1 MSLSKPLTVRHL
13 CHLLNKI
20 LGLFYHRHIVFFTIS
35 WLKNTKCYLPK
46 KGALEWPRNK
56 LSATTCQVPQ
66 NGYNN
71 FLIGFFHSETNLKVL
86 LAQLGIDPR
95 PRGLRTPQ
103 PWPLHRRAN
112 CWTAALFSF
121 YLLLFPMRTKPRVRY
136 QNSEPPNQRNR
147 SRAVAKRARHLV
159 MQMQI

>member
-1 MSLSKPLTVRHL
+1 MSLSKPLTLRHL
-13 CHLLNKI
+13 CHLLNQI

-35 WLKNTKCYLPK
+35 WVKNTKCYLPK
-46 KGALEWPRNK
+46 KSALEWPRNK

-112 CWTAALFSF
+112 CWTAARFSF
-121 YLLLFPMRTKPRVRY
+121 YLLLFPMRTKPRARLIYITIRV
-136 QNSEPPNQRNR
+136 NQ
-147 SRAVAKRARHLV
+147 
-159 MQMQI
+159 I

>member
-1 MSLSKPLTVRHL
+1 MSLSKPLTLRHL

-46 KGALEWPRNK
+46 KSALEWPRNK

-103 PWPLHRRAN
+103 PWPLHRPAN

-121 YLLLFPMRTKPRVRY
+121 YLLLFPMRTKPRARY
-136 QNSEPPNQRNR
+136 QNSERPNQRNR
-147 SRAVAKRARHLV
+147 SRAVAKRVRHLV